1 MHLIGTVF
9 SSYNGLV
16 QSGRLELISLFYKY
30 LLTFSVLFF
39 SVWLKKP
46 HTYIPRYVFFFF
58 DAFNHIGNKI
68 KKSTKKLKNEK
79 KWWFADINA
88 NYIFFRFVCFQFWIR
103 HGFKRNL
110 QHLQVWQQ
118 VPQNGKEP
126 HFTVIWFH
134 LVADNLLLDFV
145 QGVKR

>member
-1 MHLIGTVF
+1 MGTYLLMSIARLRIKIGLHLIGTVF

-68 KKSTKKLKNEK
+68 KKV
-79 KWWFADINA
+79 D
-88 NYIFFRFVCFQFWIR
+88 
-103 HGFKRNL
+103 
-110 QHLQVWQQ
+110 
-118 VPQNGKEP
+118 
-126 HFTVIWFH
+126 
-134 LVADNLLLDFV
+134 
-145 QGVKR
+145 